1 MSYLLP
7 KFHFRFALF
16 IVNVLL
22 WNHFDCQVLVNFRSD
37 TSMTILKVN
46 STLISN
52 NWTSLFNFKIVTIFV
67 SACFCQL
74 AQATPVEI
82 HVNDINGQPLN
93 QAVIEVIR
101 QNASSDALPVRSE
114 PAVMDQ
120 VNKRFLPDLI
130 LIQQGQSVVFPNSDN
145 IRHHVYSF
153 SKAKTFELKLYAG
166 KPKNPIEFAT
176 NGVVIVGCNIHD
188 SMVGSIYVAK
198 SSAMM
203 TDEKG
208 KVTLDFDPMT
218 DKISVW
224 HPLQKN
230 SPEQRTIID
239 LKDYPLSADKEGYII
254 SIDTHEPAS
263 RDTFEDTFG
272 DTY

>member
-1 MSYLLP
+1 M
-7 KFHFRFALF
+7 K
-16 IVNVLL
+16 
-22 WNHFDCQVLVNFRSD
+22 
-37 TSMTILKVN
+37 ILKVN
-46 STLISN
+46 LTLIN
-52 NWTSLFNFKIVTIFV
+52 NKWTRLLNFKIAVIFASV
-67 SACFCQL
+67 FFNQL
-74 AQATPVEI
+74 AQAATVEI
-82 HVNDINGQPLN
+82 HVNDINGQPLH

-101 QNASSDALPVRSE
+101 QNATLVAPVSSE

-130 LIQQGQSVVFPNSDN
+130 LIQQGQSVVFPNSDD

-166 KPKNPIEFAT
+166 KPKKPIEFEN

-198 SSAMM
+198 SNAMM

-218 DKISVW
+218 DKISIW
-224 HPLQKN
+224 HPLQK
-230 SPEQRTIID
+230 IV
-239 LKDYPLSADKEGYII
+239 LKNEKSLI
-254 SIDTHEPAS
+254 
-263 RDTFEDTFG
+263 
-272 DTY
+272 

>member
-1 MSYLLP
+1 M
-7 KFHFRFALF
+7 
-16 IVNVLL
+16 
-22 WNHFDCQVLVNFRSD
+22 
-37 TSMTILKVN
+37 MMLKI
-46 STLISN
+46 TLIN
-52 NWTSLFNFKIVTIFV
+52 NKWTRSLNFKIAVIFA
-67 SACFCQL
+67 SFFFNQL
-74 AQATPVEI
+74 TQAAPVEI
-82 HVNDINGQPLN
+82 HVNDINGQPLH

-101 QNASSDALPVRSE
+101 QNATLEAPMSSES
-114 PAVMDQ
+114 AVMDQ

-130 LIQQGQSVVFPNSDN
+130 LIKQGQSVVFPNSDN

-166 KPKNPIEFAT
+166 KPQKPIEFGN

-198 SSAMM
+198 NNAMM

-224 HPLQKN
+224 HPLQQN
-230 SPEQRTIID
+230 SPEERKIID
-239 LKDYPLSADKEGYII
+239 LNDYPLSSDKEGYII
-254 SIDTHEPAS
+254 SIDINEPAP

-272 DTY
+272 DTH

>member
-1 MSYLLP
+1 
-7 KFHFRFALF
+7 
-16 IVNVLL
+16 
-22 WNHFDCQVLVNFRSD
+22 
-37 TSMTILKVN
+37 MTILKVA
-46 STLISN
+46 STLIN
-52 NWTSLFNFKIVTIFV
+52 NKSTRLLNFKIAVVFV
-67 SACFCQL
+67 SVFFNQL
-74 AQATPVEI
+74 AQAALVEI
-82 HVNDINGQPLN
+82 YVNDINGQPLH

-101 QNASSDALPVRSE
+101 QNASLDAVPVSSA

-153 SKAKTFELKLYAG
+153 SKVKTFELKLYAG
-166 KPKNPIEFAT
+166 QPKKPIEFET

-208 KVTLDFDPMT
+208 KVTLDFDPMN
-218 DKISVW
+218 DKVSIW

-230 SPEQRTIID
+230 SPEERKIID
-239 LKDYPLSADKEGYII
+239 LKDYPLSVDKKAYII
-254 SIDTHEPAS
+254 SIDINDPAP

-272 DTY
+272 DAN